1 MIGNGSFVTTDALI
15 TFVILGA
22 SVVLFVSDRLRLD
35 VVALLT
41 VLALTL
47 TGVAPLDVALSGFS
61 NPAVLMIAGLFV
73 IGGAITETGVADWLG
88 HRLDRVAGQ
97 GKSEARTIAVV
108 MGATALVSAFMS
120 STGTVAIFLP
130 VVGTMALRRG
140 IAPGRLFM
148 PLAFAAHLGSNL
160 TLISTAPNL
169 VVSDALREA
178 GHEPFRF
185 FSFFVPGVAVFAV
198 GVGYLVTIG
207 RRLLPARDKPEP
219 AHRAL
224 SQAELASEYGLGD
237 ALSNVR
243 VGARSPL
250 VGQTLA
256 AADLRAAHAITVA
269 AIRRAGESVRVVP
282 TVRFEPGDELGILG
296 TSAAVQAL
304 VEAFDLELVSGP
316 KGFAL
321 PPEESLAEVV
331 LPRRSRLVGR
341 TLREAKFRDRY
352 RANVF
357 AVRRLEGDRPVV
369 HTTSPSLR
377 DLKLRSGD
385 TLLVKGRRK
394 YLGNLRDDRANL
406 VLVAEPD
413 AVPGVLVDP
422 PRAIGTLAI
431 TLAML
436 VVMAFG
442 WLPNVVAVLLA
453 AVILVIARCV
463 RPGDVYRTV
472 NWESVMLIA
481 GMIPL
486 AATLER
492 TGGTK
497 LVVSAVEQQMHA
509 ARPILLLAVIVVVTS
524 AIGMVLSNTATAV
537 LVAPIAVR
545 LASAFGIAPE
555 PLLMGVA
562 FASSAAFA
570 TPIASPVNV
579 LVMTPGNYRFGDYAK
594 VGLPL
599 QLLVLTT
606 AVVVIPLV
614 WPF

>member
-1 MIGNGSFVTTDALI
+1 M
-15 TFVILGA
+15 
-22 SVVLFVSDRLRLD
+22 
-35 VVALLT
+35 
-41 VLALTL
+41 
-47 TGVAPLDVALSGFS
+47 
-61 NPAVLMIAGLFV
+61 
-73 IGGAITETGVADWLG
+73 
-88 HRLDRVAGQ
+88 
-97 GKSEARTIAVV
+97 
-108 MGATALVSAFMS
+108 
-120 STGTVAIFLP
+120 
-130 VVGTMALRRG
+130 
-140 IAPGRLFM
+140 
-148 PLAFAAHLGSNL
+148 
-160 TLISTAPNL
+160 
-169 VVSDALREA
+169 
-178 GHEPFRF
+178 
-185 FSFFVPGVAVFAV
+185 
-198 GVGYLVTIG
+198 
-207 RRLLPARDKPEP
+207 
-219 AHRAL
+219 
-224 SQAELASEYGLGD
+224 
-237 ALSNVR
+237 
-243 VGARSPL
+243 
-250 VGQTLA
+250 
-256 AADLRAAHAITVA
+256 
-269 AIRRAGESVRVVP
+269 
-282 TVRFEPGDELGILG
+282 
-296 TSAAVQAL
+296 
-304 VEAFDLELVSGP
+304 
-316 KGFAL
+316 
-321 PPEESLAEVV
+321 
-331 LPRRSRLVGR
+331 
-341 TLREAKFRDRY
+341 
-352 RANVF
+352 
-357 AVRRLEGDRPVV
+357 V
-369 HTTSPSLR
+369 HTTSASLR

-394 YLGNLRDDRANL
+394 YLKNLHDDRANL

-413 AVPGVLVDP
+413 ALPGVLVDR
-422 PRAIGTLAI
+422 PRAIGALAI

-453 AVILVIARCV
+453 AVILVISRCV

-472 NWESVMLIA
+472 NWESVVLIA

-486 AATLER
+486 ATTLER

-509 ARPILLLAVIVVVTS
+509 TRPIVLLAVIVAVTS